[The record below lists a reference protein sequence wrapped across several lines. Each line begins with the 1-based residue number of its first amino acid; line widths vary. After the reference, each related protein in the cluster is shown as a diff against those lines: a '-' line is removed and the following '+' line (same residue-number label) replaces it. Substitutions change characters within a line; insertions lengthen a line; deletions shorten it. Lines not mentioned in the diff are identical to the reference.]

1 MINPKV
7 RAKDRIYSELPE
19 ELKAL
24 MRKYILS
31 EDEHNLILQ
40 DIKKQSYANKKP
52 VSNPTF
58 YIVTGQ
64 TGSGKSNLTS
74 YLYSKEEN
82 IVVIDSDK
90 YKAYRPDSQ
99 EILDEHL
106 AEYAFLTAPD
116 SYLHRDEMLVDA
128 MKSKYN
134 ILVDLAVSEK
144 EGLLV
149 NTDLLRKLG
158 YNIEIHVLGVSSLNS
173 LISLHERYEAQLELN
188 DNAAKLTSIERHDDS
203 YTALNKIIM
212 EEQRKK
218 GTKINVY
225 KRGTKRPFIPEEI
238 YNQTDKNGRYSCPY
252 EALIDAQAQDLQKT
266 LPTFEK
272 KYNVLAN
279 QMEVRQAPQKQIEQL
294 EKIKQRYEQIVEK
307 ANGKEI

>member
-1 MINPKV
+1 MINPNV

-82 IVVIDSDK
+82 VVVIDSDK

-116 SYLHRDEMLVDA
+116 SYLQIVLLFLKLHIPLKYYILILLHLQPFRLYVNMSLVQL
-128 MKSKYN
+128 KRH
-134 ILVDLAVSEK
+134 ILLNDHLI
-144 EGLLV
+144 L
-149 NTDLLRKLG
+149 LG
-158 YNIEIHVLGVSSLNS
+158 YLVYMLYIYLN
-173 LISLHERYEAQLELN
+173 L
-188 DNAAKLTSIERHDDS
+188 
-203 YTALNKIIM
+203 
-212 EEQRKK
+212 
-218 GTKINVY
+218 
-225 KRGTKRPFIPEEI
+225 
-238 YNQTDKNGRYSCPY
+238 
-252 EALIDAQAQDLQKT
+252 
-266 LPTFEK
+266 
-272 KYNVLAN
+272 
-279 QMEVRQAPQKQIEQL
+279 
-294 EKIKQRYEQIVEK
+294 
-307 ANGKEI
+307 

>member
-1 MINPKV
+1 MINPNV

-82 IVVIDSDK
+82 VVVIDSDK

-116 SYLHRDEMLVDA
+116 SYLHRDEMIVDA
-128 MKSKYN
+128 IKSKYN
-134 ILVDLAVSEK
+134 ILMECATSEK
-144 EGLLV
+144 EGLFV
-149 NTDLLRKLG
+149 NT
-158 YNIEIHVLGVSSLNS
+158 EILKK
-173 LISLHERYEAQLELN
+173 A
-188 DNAAKLTSIERHDDS
+188 D
-203 YTALNKIIM
+203 IM
-212 EEQRKK
+212 
-218 GTKINVY
+218 
-225 KRGTKRPFIPEEI
+225 
-238 YNQTDKNGRYSCPY
+238 
-252 EALIDAQAQDLQKT
+252 L
-266 LPTFEK
+266 
-272 KYNVLAN
+272 KY
-279 QMEVRQAPQKQIEQL
+279 MH
-294 EKIKQRYEQIVEK
+294 
-307 ANGKEI
+307 

>member
-1 MINPKV
+1 MINPNV

-82 IVVIDSDK
+82 VVVIDSDK

-116 SYLHRDEMLVDA
+116 SYLHRDEMIVDA
-128 MKSKYN
+128 IKSKYN
-134 ILVDLAVSEK
+134 ILMECATSEK
-144 EGLLV
+144 EGLFV
-149 NTDLLRKLG
+149 NTEILKKAG
-158 YNIEIHVLGVSSLNS
+158 YNVEIHALGVSSLNS
-173 LISLHERYEAQLELN
+173 VMSAHER
-188 DNAAKLTSIERHDDS
+188 
-203 YTALNKIIM
+203 
-212 EEQRKK
+212 
-218 GTKINVY
+218 
-225 KRGTKRPFIPEEI
+225 
-238 YNQTDKNGRYSCPY
+238 Y

-272 KYNVLAN
+272 RYNVLVN
-279 QMEVRQAPQKQIEQL
+279 QMEIRKAPQKQIEQL
-294 EKIKQRYEQIVEK
+294 KKIKQRYEQSVEK
-307 ANGKEI
+307 TNGKEI

>member
-1 MINPKV
+1 MINPNV

-82 IVVIDSDK
+82 VVVIDSDK

-116 SYLHRDEMLVDA
+116 SYLHRDEMIVDA
-128 MKSKYN
+128 IKSKYN
-134 ILVDLAVSEK
+134 ILMECATSEK
-144 EGLLV
+144 EGLFV
-149 NTDLLRKLG
+149 NTEILKKAG
-158 YNIEIHVLGVSSLNS
+158 YNVEIHALGVSSLNS
-173 LISLHERYEAQLELN
+173 VMSAHERYEALLEIN
-188 DNAAKLTSIERHDDS
+188 DNAAKL
-203 YTALNKIIM
+203 Y
-212 EEQRKK
+212 QYRK
-218 GTKINVY
+218 T
-225 KRGTKRPFIPEEI
+225 
-238 YNQTDKNGRYSCPY
+238 
-252 EALIDAQAQDLQKT
+252 
-266 LPTFEK
+266 
-272 KYNVLAN
+272 
-279 QMEVRQAPQKQIEQL
+279 
-294 EKIKQRYEQIVEK
+294 
-307 ANGKEI
+307 